1 MLLNIDKISLN
12 GGTQTRS
19 ELDKDHI
26 IRLVEMLDSGVIMP
40 AVELMFDG
48 TAYWLVDGFHRVEA
62 HKQADKTQIFANV
75 SQGSQRDA
83 VLASLSS
90 NATHGLPR
98 SREDRKR
105 AVMRMLLDDEWSQWS
120 NTKIARTCATTE
132 AYVKRVRLETLPTI
146 PGILDTHEP
155 DALHFTLTHPATAT
169 APTGKD
175 LIRAATP
182 GAIVLTESGDQGTIM
197 DVSDGG
203 AIFNVMVD
211 GKMQPLLRTE
221 FVVEVEAPKVTAAP
235 EQRLSHRQ
243 IILEMCRVLTK
254 LQKTAGVP
262 AAMKSEI
269 KRVLDLAS

>member
-19 ELDKDHI
+19 QLAADRVLHLAELI
-26 IRLVEMLDSGVIMP
+26 DSGVTLP
-40 AVELMFDG
+40 AIELIHDG
-48 TAYWLVDGFHRVEA
+48 VSYWLVDGFHRVEA
-62 HKQADKTQIFANV
+62 HKKADRTQILANV

-83 VLASLSS
+83 ILLSLSS

-98 SREDRKR
+98 SAEDRKR
-105 AVMRMLLDDEWSQWS
+105 AVMRMLLDAEWSEWS
-120 NTKIARTCATTE
+120 DSKIAKTCATTQS
-132 AYVKRVRLETLPTI
+132 YVKRIRLETLPTI
-146 PGILDTHEP
+146 PGLEVHEP

-169 APTGKD
+169 AATGKD
-175 LIRAATP
+175 SIRAATP

-262 AAMKSEI
+262 AALKGEI

>member
-98 SREDRKR
+98 SREDRRR

-132 AYVKRVRLETLPTI
+132 AYVKRIRLETLPTI

-155 DALHFTLTHPATAT
+155 DALYFTLTHPATTT
-169 APTGKD
+169 AATGKD
-175 LIRAATP
+175 LSKAATP
-182 GAIVLTESGDQGTIM
+182 GAIVATDKGQGTIM

-203 AIFNVMVD
+203 AIFNVMIA
-211 GKMQPLLRTE
+211 GKVEPLLRSE
-221 FVVEVEAPKVTAAP
+221 FTVEVEAPKVTATAP

-254 LQKTAGVP
+254 LQKSASVP
-262 AAMKSEI
+262 APLKAEI